1 MFMKLLQLNLSSTVF
16 DTDMKPF
23 LHCFSNNSNRI
34 FSSQLLKLQQN
45 SLTQVNDDHWR
56 CSEHS
61 EFNITPQKKAP

>member
-16 DTDMKPF
+16 DTNVKAF

-34 FSSQLLKLQQN
+34 FSSQLLKLEQN
-45 SLTQVNDDHWR
+45 SLTQFNDSHWR
-56 CSEHS
+56 CSKHS